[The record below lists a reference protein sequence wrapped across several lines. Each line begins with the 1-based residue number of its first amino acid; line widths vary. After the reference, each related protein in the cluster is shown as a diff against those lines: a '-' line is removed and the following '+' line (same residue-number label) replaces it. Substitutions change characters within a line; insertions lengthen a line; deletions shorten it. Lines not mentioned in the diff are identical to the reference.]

1 MTDIALTIP
10 QREFVLS
17 NAPRPAIIGGLG
29 SGKSRAGTMRLIYK
43 MGLDAGCSGAYYMP
57 IYDLLKLRAIPG
69 VEEDLTLMGIP
80 YKLNKS
86 DYRISVEGMGDI
98 IFRSFD
104 NPSRIIAYE
113 VAHSIC
119 DELDT
124 LPIEK
129 SLEVW
134 RKVNERNREK
144 ITGINSIGMVTSPD
158 QGFNGIAYKKW
169 KEEVQEGYVLIK
181 APTYS
186 NPFLPDDYISE
197 IRKNYDEKL
206 AEMYIEGEFVNLS
219 ENKVYHYFDRERHH
233 TDREL
238 TDNDRVIQVS
248 IDFNVGGCCA
258 TVNVIDSNQPVAVD
272 EFVCN
277 DTDDFVNELKD
288 RFSDK
293 TVLVYP
299 DASGSSRST
308 NASQSDLQIIK
319 GAGYMVKVNPANPRI
334 KDRIN
339 SVNRLLS
346 HNRVKINTNKCR
358 RLTHALEVQGY
369 TKKGEP
375 EKFDSHPAIDDW
387 SDSWGYFITKEFPI
401 RKPTISAVTVQGF

>member
-1 MTDIALTIP
+1 MDIPLTGP
-10 QREFVLS
+10 QEQFVLS
-17 NAPRPAIIGGLG
+17 TAPRPAIVGGLG
-29 SGKSRAGTMRLIYK
+29 SGKSRGGTMRLIYQ
-43 MGLDAGCSGAYYMP
+43 MSLDAGCSGAYYMP
-57 IYDLLKLRAIPG
+57 TYDLIKLRAIPG
-69 VEEDLTLMGIP
+69 VEEDLNIMGIP
-80 YKLNKS
+80 YNINKS
-86 DYRISVEGMGDI
+86 DYRISIAGLGDI
-98 IFRSFD
+98 IFRSYD
-104 NPSRIIAYE
+104 NPNRIIAYE

-129 SLEVW
+129 ASEVW
-134 RKVNERNREK
+134 RKINERNREK
-144 ITGINSIGMVTSPD
+144 ISHTNTIGMVTSPD
-158 QGFNGIAYKKW
+158 QGFNGLAYQKW
-169 KEEVQEGYVLIK
+169 VEQKQEGYELIK

-186 NPFLPDDYISE
+186 NPYLPMDYIE
-197 IRKNYDEKL
+197 QIRKNYDEKL

-233 TDREL
+233 TNREL
-238 TDNDRVIQVS
+238 TDSDTVIQVS

-258 TVNVIDSNQPVAVD
+258 TVNVLDDNNPIAVD

-277 DTDDFVNELKD
+277 DTDDFVNELAD
-288 RFSDK
+288 RFEGR

-308 NASQSDLQIIK
+308 NASQSDIQIIK
-319 GAGYMVKVNPANPRI
+319 GAGYMVKVNAANPRV

-375 EKFDSHPAIDDW
+375 EKFDAHPAIDDW
-387 SDSWGYFITKEFPI
+387 TDSYGYFIAKEFPI
-401 RKPTISAVTVQGF
+401 KKPIAQTVTVQGF